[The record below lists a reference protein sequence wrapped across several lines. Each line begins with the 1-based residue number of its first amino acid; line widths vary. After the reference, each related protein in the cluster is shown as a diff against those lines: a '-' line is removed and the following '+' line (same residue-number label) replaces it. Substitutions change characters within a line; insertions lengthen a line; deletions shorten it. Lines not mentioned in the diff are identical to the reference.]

1 MACFS
6 RHSAAKV
13 ITTRTG
19 EVNTSK
25 NLRDVAC
32 SDHSKVHGIA
42 SPVSSL
48 NWSTL
53 ARKGGDIIV
62 MFCKQY
68 TCRLGTLAGGRVI
81 SLQSL
86 ANSVSVGNFSQGG
99 SHCK

>member
-13 ITTRTG
+13 KTTRTG
-19 EVNTSK
+19 EVNTS
-25 NLRDVAC
+25 NYLRDVAC
-32 SDHSKVHGIA
+32 SDHSKLHRIA

-68 TCRLGTLAGGRVI
+68 TYVGWELWSGEGDIIAIPCK
-81 SLQSL
+81 QC
-86 ANSVSVGNFSQGG
+86 VSWEL
-99 SHCK
+99 